1 MVLFFTFWRFFLLIL
16 SLEDR
21 DKNRQKLY
29 IKTKV
34 VHIILNSIRRYYTRA
49 PNISRW
55 VACILLP
62 HYYAENYTGIMR
74 TTLTR
79 RPVTERVEANDR
91 DTQGRCSEGGVLEN
105 NANFIKQNGSRGWRF
120 SLILLEFSPGVM
132 DILSWQLMHFAP
144 HYQVMMHAG
153 SFGEQSRS

>member
-1 MVLFFTFWRFFLLIL
+1 MRNVITFKPRRVVLLFGFWRFFLLIL

-21 DKNRQKLY
+21 DKNCQKLY
-29 IKTKV
+29 IKTKD

-79 RPVTERVEANDR
+79 RPVTERVEANDMG
-91 DTQGRCSEGGVLEN
+91 TQGRCSEGGVFRE
-105 NANFIKQNGSRGWRF
+105 QH
-120 SLILLEFSPGVM
+120 EF
-132 DILSWQLMHFAP
+132 
-144 HYQVMMHAG
+144 Y
-153 SFGEQSRS
+153 